1 MNQNRTVDQ
10 QIAVFGQSGSGKTVL
25 LCSFYGA
32 ARDKIQLDQSLFDLH
47 AQDNRHTTLI
57 SQYLGMKEDHKV
69 PQLTRFA
76 SVQTEFK
83 LKQKGLGL
91 KELAKTD
98 SVRLTW
104 WDYPGDW
111 FERGTSTESERQDK
125 AQTFRKLL
133 GSDVAL
139 FLVDGQRLQEYV
151 GEEERYLRYL
161 FDSFSSTLNDI
172 QDDILQSG
180 GLLKQFPRIWV
191 LALSKADLW
200 PDMTVQDFENL
211 LNKKAASEINTLR
224 SKLLEFIEDDEAF
237 SFGKDFLL
245 LSSAKF
251 SLGSIDMSERKGIDV
266 LLPLACVLPIQRHL
280 WWHELKILPM
290 NLAEKLLDLELVKA
304 LVPVAI
310 KALRI
315 GKGTG
320 KIKYL
325 AAGAFADLVEQMA
338 DQSFDSLAR
347 IQAEA
352 TEKREFLRALVADF
366 TQRLNQAEN
375 DRVLLRDS
383 K

>member
-10 QIAVFGQSGSGKTVL
+10 QIAVFGQAGSGKTVL

-32 ARDKIQLDQSLFDLH
+32 ARDNIQLEQPLFDLH
-47 AQDNRHTTLI
+47 AQDDRHTSLI

-69 PQLTRFA
+69 PLTNKFE
-76 SVQTEFK
+76 SIHTVFK
-83 LKQKGLGL
+83 LKQRGLGL

-104 WDYPGDW
+104 WDYPGEW
-111 FERGTSTESERQDK
+111 FEGGASTESERRDK
-125 AQTFRKLL
+125 AQTFRRML

-139 FLVDGQRLQEYV
+139 FLVDGQRLQEYA

-161 FDSFSSTLNDI
+161 FDGFSSTLSDV
-172 QDDILQSG
+172 QDEILQSG

-211 LNKKAASEINTLR
+211 LNKKAGSEINALR

-251 SLGSIDMSERKGIDV
+251 TPGSIDMSQRKGLDV

-280 WWHELKILPM
+280 WWQELKVLPM
-290 NLAEKLLDLELVKA
+290 NLAEKMLDLDLVKVLVPVVVKA
-304 LVPVAI
+304 LRA
-310 KALRI
+310 

-320 KIKYL
+320 HIKFV
-325 AAGAFADLVEQMA
+325 AASFFADLVEQMA
-338 DQSFDSLAR
+338 DQSFENLAR

-352 TEKREFLRALVADF
+352 TEKREFLKALVAEF
-366 TQRLNQAEN
+366 TQRLNQAEH
-375 DRVLLRDS
+375 DRVLVRDS